1 MNADTINLPAVALIA
16 GPTASGKS
24 AMAMALARS
33 LRAAGREALI
43 VNADASG
50 VYRDIPILSAQP
62 SRAEQ
67 DEVPHALV
75 GHIDAADSCNAA
87 RWVDEARA
95 AIDSATANGVIPI
108 IAGGTGL
115 YIKTLLDGI
124 APVPDIPPEVR
135 ADVRALSARAAHER
149 LSTADPASAARLRPT
164 DTTRV
169 QRALE
174 VALGT
179 GRPLGDWQQERV
191 GGIGDRI
198 ALTPLLLLPPRD
210 WLRARCDARLEAMF
224 ADGAVEEVQALLDR
238 RLDPALP
245 AMNAIGVPQIAA
257 WLTGEF
263 APQDG
268 IAWPLAHSQLATR
281 QYAKRQYTFFR
292 GQFPLAWD
300 RLEHALSNADIENIV
315 TKLRDMLL
323 TG

>member
-1 MNADTINLPAVALIA
+1 MEPDNASLPAVALIA

-24 AMAMALARS
+24 ALALALARS
-33 LRAAGREALI
+33 LREAGREALI

-67 DEVPHALV
+67 AEVPHALV
-75 GHIDAADSCNAA
+75 GHIDAAENCNAA
-87 RWVDEARA
+87 RWVAEARA
-95 AIDSATANGVIPI
+95 AIDAVTPRGVIPI

-135 ADVRALSARAAHER
+135 ASVRSLSAAQAHAK
-149 LSTADPASAARLRPT
+149 LVMLDPASAARLRPT

-174 VALGT
+174 VVLGT
-179 GRPLGDWQQERV
+179 GRPLGEWQQTKV
-191 GGIGDRI
+191 GGIASRI

-224 ADGAVEEVQALLDR
+224 AGGAVEEVQALLDR
-238 RLDPALP
+238 RLDPSLP

-263 APQDG
+263 APQNG
-268 IAWPLAHSQLATR
+268 TAWPLAHTQIATR
-281 QYAKRQYTFFR
+281 QFAKRQYTFFR
-292 GQFPLAWD
+292 GQFPAEWQ
-300 RLEHALSNADIENIV
+300 RSEQALYDAEIDIIV
-315 TKLRDMLL
+315 TKLHKDLL